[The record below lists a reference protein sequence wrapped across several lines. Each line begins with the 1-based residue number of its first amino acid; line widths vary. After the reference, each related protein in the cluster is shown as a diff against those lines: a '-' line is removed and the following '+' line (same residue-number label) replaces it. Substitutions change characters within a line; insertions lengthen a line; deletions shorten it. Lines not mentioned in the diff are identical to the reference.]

1 MTYNGKTVIRMIGKM
16 KGGRGMMCLGFA
28 DGGWVYEPIGGSSAD
43 SICVKTDEHYR
54 HRTTS

>member
-16 KGGRGMMCLGFA
+16 K
-28 DGGWVYEPIGGSSAD
+28 GGSSAD